1 MPRTAAKINQADIAR
16 AVRAVKQ
23 ATGSAQVVF
32 DTDGKVRVT
41 PMISQ
46 PSFAKVDDDTE
57 VDL

>member
-32 DTDGKVRVT
+32 DPDGKVRVT
-41 PMISQ
+41 PLTAD
-46 PSFAKVDDDTE
+46 PPPAKVDADE
-57 VDL
+57 EIDL